1 MEQINK
7 LINDRLILEK
17 NSNTLNENNNSMM
30 NSFNTNIIK
39 TPISSHSNKF
49 NSIPYYKYS
58 DFFPNSNLNLPPK
71 NTNNPYRRQLL
82 MAKIIISEL
91 QDNNSNILLEK
102 QQIENQLNEALNSI
116 KSLHDDYIS
125 LTEKFSL
132 VNNNLNNMN
141 INNNNDEAKEE
152 LILSLK
158 NKLSDIENSNKELN
172 LENKDLLEKIKT
184 AEELKKIEDEKYN
197 YKIILL
203 NKKIEMLE
211 YELKS
216 SKEKVDV
223 NILEEEIKKLKKE
236 NISLKEDNFELN
248 NKYTEE
254 KKN

>member
-1 MEQINK
+1 
-7 LINDRLILEK
+7 
-17 NSNTLNENNNSMM
+17 
-30 NSFNTNIIK
+30 
-39 TPISSHSNKF
+39 
-49 NSIPYYKYS
+49 
-58 DFFPNSNLNLPPK
+58 
-71 NTNNPYRRQLL
+71 

-158 NKLSDIENSNKELN
+158 TKLSEIENSNKELN

-236 NISLKEDNFELN
+236 
-248 NKYTEE
+248 Y
-254 KKN
+254 